1 MAAVVAHCRA
11 QGASS
16 VLTAVLV
23 DKHHER
29 KVPGIR
35 ADFVGL
41 RVEDRYLYGYGMD
54 YRSYLRNAAGIY
66 AVDPV
71 DCD

>member
-1 MAAVVAHCRA
+1 M
-11 QGASS
+11 
-16 VLTAVLV
+16 LV
-23 DKHHER
+23 DKRHER

-41 RVEDRYLYGYGMD
+41 RAVDRYLYGYGMD
-54 YRSYLRNAAGIY
+54 YRGYLRNAAGIY